1 MDEIC
6 EVSPN
11 FFLDS
16 NSSSYY
22 GNNNEKSA
30 SEFGSP
36 VLNLVH
42 RVFVQVR
49 VLRNKD
55 SRFKIAPS
63 LKQMGLSELKRFSDL
78 VCGCTPGCSL

>member
-1 MDEIC
+1 MKKHTAHAVAYRCNTKLFEILIVMDEIC

-42 RVFVQVR
+42 RVFVH
-49 VLRNKD
+49 
-55 SRFKIAPS
+55 
-63 LKQMGLSELKRFSDL
+63 
-78 VCGCTPGCSL
+78 